1 MPKKKL
7 VRDCQTRWSST
18 YVVIERLLNV
28 RTSLTTVLQ
37 ELEWD
42 NLATSDWKHLEN
54 IHQVLK
60 PFTLYT
66 SLISREEYNTI
77 SSIIPV
83 LMELTLHLEEVHL
96 SLYINCRYVCPCI
109 YIHAA
114 LSMHLNLINLMLH
127 CR

>member
-18 YVVIERLLNV
+18 YLVIERLFNV
-28 RTSLTTVLQ
+28 RASLTTVLQ

-54 IHQVLK
+54 IHQLLK
-60 PFTLYT
+60 PFALYI
-66 SLISREEYNTI
+66 SLISGEEYTTI
-77 SSIIPV
+77 SSITPV
-83 LMELTLHLEEVHL
+83 LMELTLHLEEVRL

-109 YIHAA
+109 YMHAA

-127 CR
+127 YR